1 MLVINEI
8 NVVDMSSDL
17 EVEIIFD
24 EEVSYELSLAACCCS
39 SSSAS

>member
-1 MLVINEI
+1 MITEI
-8 NVVDMSSDL
+8 NLSDLAQDL

-24 EEVSYELSLAACCCS
+24 EDSSYDVSLAACCCS